1 MLEIPE
7 RGWIDVKGEV
17 RGATTAEGRGEK
29 EKVGRSD
36 LHLPLL
42 SLALKNASPK
52 PSTMKKVKP
61 RVIRTELAV
70 LVRQSPRLAKSVAP
84 EWSYYERILPR
95 SASCP
100 RRDLSNRVYASNKDR
115 DVATV
120 KAKKL
125 EASLESNIPTFVRSI
140 GSKSDVNGAS
150 ITIKVF
156 EVEELSNPKNF
167 ESHTDIFN
175 FLCVHTCLVL
185 VSLLY
190 PSLEPGRSVSVGW
203 SKLCQSGAV
212 ELSLINTKFPSSPR
226 VASTELMSFAVI
238 LVDHTT
244 FCGAPPCVITRLPS
258 RILSLAEAIAAEG
271 SGATLFATQ
280 TTACGE
286 MFLYQIP
293 T

>member
-17 RGATTAEGRGEK
+17 RGATAAEGRGEK
-29 EKVGRSD
+29 EK
-36 LHLPLL
+36 
-42 SLALKNASPK
+42 
-52 PSTMKKVKP
+52 MKKVKP
-61 RVIRTELAV
+61 SVIRTELAV
-70 LVRQSPRLAKSVAP
+70 LVRKSPRLAKSVAP
-84 EWSYYERILPR
+84 EYREVTYYERILPR

-125 EASLESNIPTFVRSI
+125 EASLESNIPTFVRSMLLSHVSSSFWRTQKI
-140 GSKSDVNGAS
+140 VHATRAAAATATLAMIALSLPNNCFEGSKSDVNGAS

-156 EVEELSNPKNF
+156 EVEELSNPN
-167 ESHTDIFN
+167 
-175 FLCVHTCLVL
+175 
-185 VSLLY
+185 LLY

-238 LVDHTT
+238 LVDHTK
-244 FCGAPPCVITRLPS
+244 FCGAPLCVITRLPS